1 MSTAQSSREHQPSTA
16 ARSIQRAK
24 DQPTIANVVDAI
36 SDLHTEV
43 TADTSVLKTDVGK
56 LKTDVRKLKNVREIK
71 ADVREIK
78 ADVGE
83 LKTDVGKLLH
93 HFGIVSGDNP

>member
-24 DQPTIANVVDAI
+24 DQPTIANVIDAI

-43 TADTSVLKTDVGK
+43 TADTSVLKA
-56 LKTDVRKLKNVREIK
+56 DVRELK
-71 ADVREIK
+71 ADVRELK
-78 ADVGE
+78 ADVGK

-93 HFGIVSGDNP
+93 HFGLVSGDNP